1 MATKATRGRA
11 PGTDSWR
18 STQPPHEGGEAMD
31 TLDTR
36 APTTQPMSTQPLDS
50 RPMSLQPAW
59 EETRLDA
66 RPVEPPRLID
76 AQRRFD
82 VCHVGLVLR
91 AVLGVQLV
99 LSLGLAM
106 TSETTGQWAWSMGGA
121 SVAALSGVL
130 AWLLI
135 VCASKRL
142 LARLPEWAQW
152 TLPISLGAACAH
164 GGALLL
170 EAVDIGALGT
180 LQRTAAVLAGA
191 LAAGVLLGWLKLRE
205 RAQAPADALARL
217 VELQSRIRPHFL
229 FNTLNTAIALVRVDP
244 NRAEEVLEDLA
255 ELFRVALADAG
266 PTAEGVRLD
275 QEVELARRYLAIE
288 QLRFGDRLRV
298 HWQLDPHAAEARVPP
313 LLLQPLVENAVR
325 HGIEP
330 NDGGGDVDIVT
341 RARGSE
347 IEIRVVNT
355 VGLPSRGKGHGLA
368 LRNVRQRLRL
378 MHDVAARLE
387 AGPGEGRF
395 VVRIVMP
402 R

>member
-1 MATKATRGRA
+1 MSTEATKERVA
-11 PGTDSWR
+11 
-18 STQPPHEGGEAMD
+18 
-31 TLDTR
+31 
-36 APTTQPMSTQPLDS
+36 
-50 RPMSLQPAW
+50 PAW

-66 RPVEPPRLID
+66 RPVEPSRLID
-76 AQRRFD
+76 ARRRFD

-99 LSLGLAM
+99 LALGLAM
-106 TSETTGQWAWSMGGA
+106 TSNTPAQWVWSMGGA
-121 SVAALSGVL
+121 TVGSLSAVL

-135 VCASKRL
+135 VCAAKNV
-142 LARLPEWAQW
+142 LARWPEWAQW
-152 TLPISLGAACAH
+152 AAPIGLGALCAL
-164 GGALLL
+164 GGARLL
-170 EAVDIGALGT
+170 EAVELGRLGAMQGM
-180 LQRTAAVLAGA
+180 AAALSGA
-191 LAAGVLLGWLKLRE
+191 LAAAVLLGWLKLRE

-244 NRAEEVLEDLA
+244 TRAEEVLEDLA
-255 ELFRVALADAG
+255 ELFRVALEDAG

-298 HWQLDPHAAEARVPP
+298 HWQLDPHASDARVPP

-330 NDGGGDVDIVT
+330 NDLGGDVDIVT

-347 IEIRVVNT
+347 VEIRVSNT
-355 VGLPSRGKGHGLA
+355 VGLPSRGQGHGLA

>member
-1 MATKATRGRA
+1 MATRATGGRA
-11 PGTDSWR
+11 MDSPGDAA
-18 STQPPHEGGEAMD
+18 STWLEPMS
-31 TLDTR
+31 
-36 APTTQPMSTQPLDS
+36 TQPMSTQPAETQPL
-50 RPMSLQPAW
+50 PTQPAW

-66 RPVEPPRLID
+66 RPAEPPRLID

-91 AVLGVQLV
+91 AVLGVQLAF
-99 LSLGLAM
+99 SLGLAM
-106 TSETTGQWAWSMGGA
+106 ASETPGQWLWSMGAA
-121 SVAALSGVL
+121 SVASLSAVL

-135 VCASKRL
+135 VCAAKRL
-142 LARLPEWAQW
+142 LASLPEWAQW
-152 TLPISLGAACAH
+152 ALPIALGAACAH

-170 EAVDIGALGT
+170 EAVELGRLGAVQRVAAT
-180 LQRTAAVLAGA
+180 LSGAV
-191 LAAGVLLGWLKLRE
+191 AAGVLLGWLKLRE

-255 ELFRVALADAG
+255 ELFRVALADEG
-266 PTAEGVRLD
+266 PGAEGVRLD

-298 HWQLDPHAAEARVPP
+298 NWQLDPHAADARVPP

-325 HGIEP
+325 HGVEP
-330 NDGGGDVDIVT
+330 NDQGGDVDIVT
-341 RARGSE
+341 RARGGE
-347 IEIRVVNT
+347 VEIRIVNS
-355 VGLPSRGKGHGLA
+355 VGLPSRGQGHGLA

-387 AGPGEGRF
+387 AGPGDGRF

>member
-1 MATKATRGRA
+1 MATRATDGR
-11 PGTDSWR
+11 T
-18 STQPPHEGGEAMD
+18 MD
-31 TLDTR
+31 TPGDAASTWLE
-36 APTTQPMSTQPLDS
+36 PMSTQPMSTQPL
-50 RPMSLQPAW
+50 PTQPAW

-66 RPVEPPRLID
+66 RPAEPPRLID

-91 AVLGVQLV
+91 AVLGVQLAF
-99 LSLGLAM
+99 SLGLAM
-106 TSETTGQWAWSMGGA
+106 ASETPGQWLWSMGAA
-121 SVAALSGVL
+121 SVASLSAVL

-135 VCASKRL
+135 VCAAKRL
-142 LARLPEWAQW
+142 LASLPEWAQW
-152 TLPISLGAACAH
+152 ALPIALGAACAH

-170 EAVDIGALGT
+170 EAVELGRLGAVQRVAAT
-180 LQRTAAVLAGA
+180 LSGAV
-191 LAAGVLLGWLKLRE
+191 AAGVLLGWLKLRE

-255 ELFRVALADAG
+255 ELFRVALADEG
-266 PTAEGVRLD
+266 PGAEGVRLD

-298 HWQLDPHAAEARVPP
+298 RWQLDPHAADARVPP

-325 HGIEP
+325 HGVEP
-330 NDGGGDVDIVT
+330 NDHGGDVDIVT
-341 RARGSE
+341 RARGGE
-347 IEIRVVNT
+347 IEIRIVNT
-355 VGLPSRGKGHGLA
+355 VGLPSRGQGHGLA

>member
-1 MATKATRGRA
+1 MV
-11 PGTDSWR
+11 
-18 STQPPHEGGEAMD
+18 
-31 TLDTR
+31 
-36 APTTQPMSTQPLDS
+36 
-50 RPMSLQPAW
+50 QPAW
-59 EETRLDA
+59 EETRLDV
-66 RPVEPPRLID
+66 RPPVARLID

-91 AVLGVQLV
+91 AVLGVQLT
-99 LSLGLAM
+99 LALGLAM
-106 TSETTGQWAWSMGGA
+106 SSETASQWAWSMSGA
-121 SVAALSGVL
+121 SVAALSAVL

-135 VCASKRL
+135 VCAAKRV
-142 LARLPEWAQW
+142 LARLAEWAQW
-152 TLPISLGAACAH
+152 TLPILLGALCAY
-164 GGALLL
+164 GGARLL
-170 EAVDIGALGT
+170 EGVDLGGLGE
-180 LQRTAAVLAGA
+180 LQRIAAALSGA

-244 NRAEEVLEDLA
+244 NRAEAVLEDLA
-255 ELFRVALADAG
+255 ELFHVALADAG
-266 PTAEGVRLD
+266 PTAEGVHLA

-298 HWQLDPHAAEARVPP
+298 SWHLDPHADEVRVPP

-325 HGIEP
+325 HGVEP
-330 NDGGGDVDIVT
+330 NDLGGDVEIET
-341 RARGSE
+341 KARGSE

-355 VGLPSRGKGHGLA
+355 VGLPSRVQGHGLA

-387 AGPGEGRF
+387 AGPDEGRF
-395 VVRIVMP
+395 VVRIVLP

>member
-1 MATKATRGRA
+1 MATRATDGR
-11 PGTDSWR
+11 T
-18 STQPPHEGGEAMD
+18 MD
-31 TLDTR
+31 TPGDAASTWLE
-36 APTTQPMSTQPLDS
+36 PMSTQPMSTQPL
-50 RPMSLQPAW
+50 PTQPAW

-66 RPVEPPRLID
+66 RPAEPPRLID

-91 AVLGVQLV
+91 AVLGVQLAF
-99 LSLGLAM
+99 SLGLAM
-106 TSETTGQWAWSMGGA
+106 ASETPGQWLWSMGAA
-121 SVAALSGVL
+121 SVASLSAVL

-135 VCASKRL
+135 VCAAKRL
-142 LARLPEWAQW
+142 LASLPEWAQW
-152 TLPISLGAACAH
+152 ALPIALGAACAH

-170 EAVDIGALGT
+170 EAVELGRLGAVQRVAAT
-180 LQRTAAVLAGA
+180 LSGAV
-191 LAAGVLLGWLKLRE
+191 AAGVLLGWLKLRE

-255 ELFRVALADAG
+255 ELFRVALADEG
-266 PTAEGVRLD
+266 PGAEGVRLD

-298 HWQLDPHAAEARVPP
+298 RWQLDPHAADARVPP

-325 HGIEP
+325 HGVEP
-330 NDGGGDVDIVT
+330 NDHGGDVDIVT
-341 RARGSE
+341 RARGGE
-347 IEIRVVNT
+347 IEIRIVNS
-355 VGLPSRGKGHGLA
+355 VGLPSRGQGHGLA

>member
-1 MATKATRGRA
+1 MRGRDDPKATKAAKATNGQATGNA
-11 PGTDSWR
+11 PR
-18 STQPPHEGGEAMD
+18 RPAEPSTPPV
-31 TLDTR
+31 R
-36 APTTQPMSTQPLDS
+36 TQAMSTPPSDS
-50 RPMSLQPAW
+50 RPVPLQPAW

-66 RPVEPPRLID
+66 RPAEPPRLID

-91 AVLGVQLV
+91 AVLSMQLV

-106 TSETTGQWAWSMGGA
+106 TSETAAQWVWAMGGA
-121 SVAALSGVL
+121 SVATLSGVL

-135 VCASKRL
+135 VCASKRM

-152 TLPISLGAACAH
+152 TLPIGLGALCAH
-164 GGALLL
+164 GGAQLLT
-170 EAVDIGALGT
+170 AVEFGRLGT
-180 LQRTAAVLAGA
+180 LQHAAAVMTGG
-191 LAAGVLLGWLKLRE
+191 LAAAVLLGWLKLRE

-255 ELFRVALADAG
+255 ELFRVALADTG

-298 HWQLDPHAAEARVPP
+298 RWQLDPHAAEARVPP

-325 HGIEP
+325 HGVEP

-347 IEIRVVNT
+347 IEIRVSNT
-355 VGLPSRGKGHGLA
+355 VGLPSRGGGHGLA

>member
-1 MATKATRGRA
+1 MASKATNERGRA
-11 PGTDSWR
+11 RARGAPAGPDAGPDTVAP
-18 STQPPHEGGEAMD
+18 STQPP
-31 TLDTR
+31 
-36 APTTQPMSTQPLDS
+36 STQPLS
-50 RPMSLQPAW
+50 TRPLSTRPLSQPAW
-59 EETRLDA
+59 EETRLEV
-66 RPVEPPRLID
+66 RPAEPSRLID
-76 AQRRFD
+76 ARRRFD

-91 AVLGVQLV
+91 AVLGVQLA

-106 TSETTGQWAWSMGGA
+106 ACETPEQWIWAMGGA
-121 SVAALSGVL
+121 SVASLSAVL

-135 VCASKRL
+135 VCAAKGP

-152 TLPISLGAACAH
+152 AGPIALGAACAH

-170 EAVDIGALGT
+170 DAVEVGT
-180 LQRTAAVLAGA
+180 LGAIQRIAAALSGA
-191 LAAGVLLGWLKLRE
+191 LAAGVLLGWLKLRD
-205 RAQAPADALARL
+205 RAQAPADAMARL

-244 NRAEEVLEDLA
+244 ARAEEVLEDLA

-266 PTAEGVRLD
+266 PNAEGVRLD

-288 QLRFGDRLRV
+288 QLRFGGRLRV
-298 HWQLDPHAAEARVPP
+298 NWQLDPHASDARVPP

-325 HGIEP
+325 HGVEP
-330 NDGGGDVDIVT
+330 NDDGGDVDIVT
-341 RARGSE
+341 RSRGGE
-347 IEIRVVNT
+347 VEIRVVNT
-355 VGLPSRGKGHGLA
+355 VGLPSRTQGHGLA

-395 VVRIVMP
+395 VVRIVLP

>member
-1 MATKATRGRA
+1 MATRATDGWTQDT
-11 PGTDSWR
+11 PGDAA
-18 STQPPHEGGEAMD
+18 STWLEPMS
-31 TLDTR
+31 
-36 APTTQPMSTQPLDS
+36 TQPMSTQPAET
-50 RPMSLQPAW
+50 RPLPTQPAW

-66 RPVEPPRLID
+66 RPAEPPRLID

-91 AVLGVQLV
+91 AVLGVQLAF
-99 LSLGLAM
+99 SLGLAM
-106 TSETTGQWAWSMGGA
+106 ASETPGQWLWSMGAA
-121 SVAALSGVL
+121 SVASLSAVL
-130 AWLLI
+130 AWLLM
-135 VCASKRL
+135 VCAAKRL

-152 TLPISLGAACAH
+152 ALPIALGAACAH

-170 EAVDIGALGT
+170 EAVELGRLGAVQRVAAT
-180 LQRTAAVLAGA
+180 LSGAV
-191 LAAGVLLGWLKLRE
+191 AAGVLLGWLKLRE

-255 ELFRVALADAG
+255 ELFRVALADEG
-266 PTAEGVRLD
+266 PGAEGVRLD

-298 HWQLDPHAAEARVPP
+298 SWQLDPHAADARVPP

-325 HGIEP
+325 HGVEP
-330 NDGGGDVDIVT
+330 NDQGGHIDIVT
-341 RARGSE
+341 RARGGE
-347 IEIRVVNT
+347 IEIRIVNS
-355 VGLPSRGKGHGLA
+355 VGLPSRGQGHGLA

>member
-1 MATKATRGRA
+1 MASKASSGRTSGDAPRRPADPSRNARDTRDA
-11 PGTDSWR
+11 
-18 STQPPHEGGEAMD
+18 STQPAS
-31 TLDTR
+31 
-36 APTTQPMSTQPLDS
+36 TQPMSTQPL
-50 RPMSLQPAW
+50 PTQPAW

-66 RPVEPPRLID
+66 RTAEAPRLID

-99 LSLGLAM
+99 LSLGLALM
-106 TSETTGQWAWSMGGA
+106 SETLAQWAWAMGGA
-121 SVAALSGVL
+121 SVAALSAVL

-135 VCASKRL
+135 VCAAKRL

-152 TLPISLGAACAH
+152 TLPIALGAACAH

-170 EAVDIGALGT
+170 EAVELGHLGALP
-180 LQRTAAVLAGA
+180 RVAAALTGG

-298 HWQLDPHAAEARVPP
+298 HWQLDPHAADARVPP

-330 NDGGGDVDIVT
+330 NDQGGDVDIVT

-347 IEIRVVNT
+347 VEIRVVNT
-355 VGLPSRGKGHGLA
+355 VGLPSRAQGHGLA

>member
-1 MATKATRGRA
+1 M
-11 PGTDSWR
+11 
-18 STQPPHEGGEAMD
+18 
-31 TLDTR
+31 
-36 APTTQPMSTQPLDS
+36 
-50 RPMSLQPAW
+50 
-59 EETRLDA
+59 
-66 RPVEPPRLID
+66 
-76 AQRRFD
+76 
-82 VCHVGLVLR
+82 
-91 AVLGVQLV
+91 
-99 LSLGLAM
+99 
-106 TSETTGQWAWSMGGA
+106 
-121 SVAALSGVL
+121 
-130 AWLLI
+130 
-135 VCASKRL
+135 
-142 LARLPEWAQW
+142 
-152 TLPISLGAACAH
+152 
-164 GGALLL
+164 
-170 EAVDIGALGT
+170 
-180 LQRTAAVLAGA
+180 
-191 LAAGVLLGWLKLRE
+191 RE

-325 HGIEP
+325 HGVEP

-355 VGLPSRGKGHGLA
+355 VGLPTRGKGHGLA

>member
-1 MATKATRGRA
+1 MATRATDGR
-11 PGTDSWR
+11 T
-18 STQPPHEGGEAMD
+18 MD
-31 TLDTR
+31 TPGDAASTWLE
-36 APTTQPMSTQPLDS
+36 PMSTQPMSTQPL
-50 RPMSLQPAW
+50 PTQPAW

-66 RPVEPPRLID
+66 RPAEPPRLID

-91 AVLGVQLV
+91 AVLGVQLAF
-99 LSLGLAM
+99 SLGLAM
-106 TSETTGQWAWSMGGA
+106 ASETPGQWLWSMGAA
-121 SVAALSGVL
+121 SVASLSAVL

-135 VCASKRL
+135 VCAAKRL
-142 LARLPEWAQW
+142 LASLPEWAQW
-152 TLPISLGAACAH
+152 ALPIALGAACAH

-170 EAVDIGALGT
+170 EAVELGRLGAVQRVAAT
-180 LQRTAAVLAGA
+180 LSGAV
-191 LAAGVLLGWLKLRE
+191 AAGVLLGWLKLRE

-255 ELFRVALADAG
+255 ELFRVALADEG
-266 PTAEGVRLD
+266 PGAEGVRLD

-298 HWQLDPHAAEARVPP
+298 RWQLDPHAADARVPP
-313 LLLQPLVENAVR
+313 LLLKPLVENAVR
-325 HGIEP
+325 HGVEP
-330 NDGGGDVDIVT
+330 NDHGGDVDIVT
-341 RARGSE
+341 RARGGE
-347 IEIRVVNT
+347 IEIRIVNS
-355 VGLPSRGKGHGLA
+355 VGLPSRGQGHGLA

>member
-1 MATKATRGRA
+1 MASKASSGRTSGDAPRRPADPSRDARGA
-11 PGTDSWR
+11 
-18 STQPPHEGGEAMD
+18 STQPAS
-31 TLDTR
+31 
-36 APTTQPMSTQPLDS
+36 TQPMSTQPL
-50 RPMSLQPAW
+50 PTQPAW

-66 RPVEPPRLID
+66 RTAEAPRLID

-99 LSLGLAM
+99 LSLGLALM
-106 TSETTGQWAWSMGGA
+106 SETLAQWAWAMGGA
-121 SVAALSGVL
+121 SVAALSAVL

-135 VCASKRL
+135 VCAAKR
-142 LARLPEWAQW
+142 
-152 TLPISLGAACAH
+152 
-164 GGALLL
+164 LL
-170 EAVDIGALGT
+170 EAVELGHLGALP
-180 LQRTAAVLAGA
+180 RVAAALTGG

-298 HWQLDPHAAEARVPP
+298 HWQLDPHAADARVPP

-330 NDGGGDVDIVT
+330 NDQGGDVDIVT

-347 IEIRVVNT
+347 VEIRVVNT
-355 VGLPSRGKGHGLA
+355 VGLPSRAQGHGLA

>member
-1 MATKATRGRA
+1 MATKATNGRT
-11 PGTDSWR
+11 PGRDPWR
-18 STQPPHEGGEAMD
+18 STQPS
-31 TLDTR
+31 LDAR
-36 APTTQPMSTQPLDS
+36 GAPPEPSTQPMSTQPSDS
-50 RPMSLQPAW
+50 RPLPLQPAW

-106 TSETTGQWAWSMGGA
+106 TSGTPAQWAWAMGGA

-130 AWLLI
+130 AWLLV
-135 VCASKRL
+135 VCASKRV

-152 TLPISLGAACAH
+152 TLPIALGALCAH
-164 GGALLL
+164 GGAHLL
-170 EAVDIGALGT
+170 EAVDLGT
-180 LQRTAAVLAGA
+180 LGALQRAAAVLAGA
-191 LAAGVLLGWLKLRE
+191 LAAAVLLGWLKLRE

-244 NRAEEVLEDLA
+244 SRAEEVLEDLA

-288 QLRFGDRLRV
+288 QLRFGNRLRV

-325 HGIEP
+325 HGVEP
-330 NDGGGDVDIVT
+330 NDAGGDVDIVT

-347 IEIRVVNT
+347 VEIRVVNT
-355 VGLPSRGKGHGLA
+355 VGLPTRGKGHGLA

>member
-1 MATKATRGRA
+1 MATRATDGR
-11 PGTDSWR
+11 T
-18 STQPPHEGGEAMD
+18 MD
-31 TLDTR
+31 TPGDAASTWLE
-36 APTTQPMSTQPLDS
+36 PMSTQPMSTQPL
-50 RPMSLQPAW
+50 PTQPAW

-66 RPVEPPRLID
+66 RPAEPPRLID

-91 AVLGVQLV
+91 AVLGVQLAF
-99 LSLGLAM
+99 SLGLAM
-106 TSETTGQWAWSMGGA
+106 ASETPGQWLWSMGAA
-121 SVAALSGVL
+121 SVASLSAVL

-135 VCASKRL
+135 VCAAKRL
-142 LARLPEWAQW
+142 LASLPEWAQW
-152 TLPISLGAACAH
+152 ALPIALGAACAH

-170 EAVDIGALGT
+170 EAVELGRLGAVQRVAAT
-180 LQRTAAVLAGA
+180 LSGAV
-191 LAAGVLLGWLKLRE
+191 AAGVLLGWLKLRE
-205 RAQAPADALARL
+205 RAQTPADALARL

-255 ELFRVALADAG
+255 ELFRVALADEG
-266 PTAEGVRLD
+266 PGAEGVRLD

-298 HWQLDPHAAEARVPP
+298 RWQLDPHAADARVPP

-325 HGIEP
+325 HGVEP
-330 NDGGGDVDIVT
+330 NDHGGDVDIVT

-347 IEIRVVNT
+347 IEIRIVNS
-355 VGLPSRGKGHGLA
+355 VGLPSRGQGHGLA

>member
-1 MATKATRGRA
+1 M
-11 PGTDSWR
+11 
-18 STQPPHEGGEAMD
+18 
-31 TLDTR
+31 
-36 APTTQPMSTQPLDS
+36 
-50 RPMSLQPAW
+50 
-59 EETRLDA
+59 
-66 RPVEPPRLID
+66 
-76 AQRRFD
+76 
-82 VCHVGLVLR
+82 VLR
-91 AVLGVQLV
+91 AVLGVQLS

-106 TSETTGQWAWSMGGA
+106 ACETPAQWAWAMGGA
-121 SVAALSGVL
+121 SVASLSAVL

-135 VCASKRL
+135 VCAAKRVL
-142 LARLPEWAQW
+142 SRLPEWAQW
-152 TLPISLGAACAH
+152 ALPIALGAICAH

-170 EAVDIGALGT
+170 EAVELGRLGV
-180 LQRTAAVLAGA
+180 LQRVAAVLAGA
-191 LAAGVLLGWLKLRE
+191 LAAAVLLSWLKLRE
-205 RAQAPADALARL
+205 RAQAPADAMARL

-255 ELFRVALADAG
+255 ELFRVALEDAG
-266 PTAEGVRLD
+266 PHAEGVRLA

-298 HWQLDPHAAEARVPP
+298 RWQLDPHAADARVPP

-325 HGIEP
+325 HGVEP

-341 RARGSE
+341 RAHGGE
-347 IEIRVVNT
+347 VEIRVVNT
-355 VGLPSRGKGHGLA
+355 VGLPSRGQGHGLA

-387 AGPGEGRF
+387 AGPGDGRF
-395 VVRIVMP
+395 IVRIVLP